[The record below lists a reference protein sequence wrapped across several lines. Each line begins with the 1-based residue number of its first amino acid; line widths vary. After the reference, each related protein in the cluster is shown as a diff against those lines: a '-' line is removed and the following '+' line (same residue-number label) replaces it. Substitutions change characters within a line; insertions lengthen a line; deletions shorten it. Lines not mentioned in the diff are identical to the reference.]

1 MWPRIGTCWQLV
13 THACVCRI
21 TNLLL
26 LVTGSTSLQAWACS
40 CQVRGRA
47 NTENIIIKKCTN
59 KPVKR
64 FEMKSNG
71 CRDVQHT
78 GLQSTQTRR
87 NAGKQGAQT
96 RGTRHIF
103 PIIPISAS
111 GCMIIVGYVNQF
123 KVTTNWKKLLRLTLG
138 RRVTV
143 LALSFVRSFIRSV
156 HRAAEMS
163 GRFYALVRLWAWQ
176 ARQWLAIWLVDFA
189 KMLLLSS
196 YDWLA
201 LSEFSEDKTSHSWI
215 HRPVIH

>member
-1 MWPRIGTCWQLV
+1 MCLLNLVFSETAISNQRFHDHDPLLAKCETPFYSFTHVMWPRIDITNVHVGLWSSSHSSV
-13 THACVCRI
+13 ACVCRI

-123 KVTTNWKKLLRLTLG
+123 KVTTNWKKLLG
-138 RRVTV
+138 
-143 LALSFVRSFIRSV
+143 
-156 HRAAEMS
+156 
-163 GRFYALVRLWAWQ
+163 Y
-176 ARQWLAIWLVDFA
+176 
-189 KMLLLSS
+189 
-196 YDWLA
+196 
-201 LSEFSEDKTSHSWI
+201 
-215 HRPVIH
+215 